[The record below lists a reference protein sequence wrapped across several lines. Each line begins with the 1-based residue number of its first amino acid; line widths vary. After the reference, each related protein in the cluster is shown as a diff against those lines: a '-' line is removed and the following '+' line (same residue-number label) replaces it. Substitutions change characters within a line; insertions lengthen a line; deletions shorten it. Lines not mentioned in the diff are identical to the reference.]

1 METFIKVF
9 PYISQMVTG
18 IAAAVLTF
26 LAAEHATRQKR
37 EEARLKAI
45 EEHKEQLGELKTQIN
60 TRIDA
65 LEEKHD
71 KNMSDLYQM
80 VTDIKATVQESNAVV
95 ELKLENL
102 EEKQDKHNQLIDRMY
117 NAEKQIGILQERM
130 AHA

>member
-9 PYISQMVTG
+9 PYISSMITG
-18 IAAAVLTF
+18 IAAAILTF
-26 LAAEHATRQKR
+26 LASEHSTKAKR
-37 EEARLKAI
+37 EEAKDKALDEHKAQLGVLKA
-45 EEHKEQLGELKTQIN
+45 EIN

-71 KNMSDLYQM
+71 ENMSQLYQM
-80 VTDIKATVQESNAVV
+80 VSEVKATVQESNAIV